1 MICLPLFLSVYNFN
15 KKKTDQDLYCLGLL
29 LI

>member
-1 MICLPLFLSVYNFN
+1 MICLSLFCQYTIVN

>member
-1 MICLPLFLSVYNFN
+1 MICLPLFCPYTFVN